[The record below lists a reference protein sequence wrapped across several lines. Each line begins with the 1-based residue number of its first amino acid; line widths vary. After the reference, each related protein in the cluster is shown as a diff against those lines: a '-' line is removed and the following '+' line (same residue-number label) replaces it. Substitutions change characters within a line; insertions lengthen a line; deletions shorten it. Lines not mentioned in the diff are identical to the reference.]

1 MNFSLSWDEFD
12 TAEETA
18 APTAKPV
25 TAEKTQTLQ
34 TYIADL
40 PTVGTAN
47 EQLALARL
55 KSLDLD
61 KGSKEL
67 ELGARRINAEDK
79 RMINSTSDVNQLIPF
94 KYPWA
99 WEKYNNQLANNWLPT
114 EVNMAKDIAQ
124 WKSDKDLSADERKII
139 MRSLGFFA
147 TADTVVA
154 NNLVLSIYRHIT
166 APECRQFLLRQAFE
180 EAMHSHSYQHCIQS
194 MGMDEGEVYNMY
206 REIPSVAAKAAW
218 GLKHTEDICD
228 PSFKTGTTENDQKFL
243 RNLVA
248 YYCVLEGMFF
258 YCGFAQILS
267 MGRRGIMT
275 GTSEQ
280 FQYILR
286 DESAHLNFGI
296 DVINQIVHENPHLWT
311 PEFKQEIRLLILEG
325 MCLEIAYA
333 RDTMPT
339 GILGMNANQMEVYLK
354 FIANRR
360 LVQLGMEEEF
370 LNVKNPF
377 MWMSEMM
384 DLRKEKN
391 FFESRVTEYQA
402 TGLDFS

>member
-1 MNFSLSWDEFD
+1 MNYALSWSDFDEP
-12 TAEETA
+12 EV
-18 APTAKPV
+18 PTHATSSNVVAKQ
-25 TAEKTQTLQ
+25 EG
-34 TYIADL
+34 
-40 PTVGTAN
+40 TVGEYIEDLAVAGTVN
-47 EQLALARL
+47 EQRAIERL

-67 ELGARRINAEDK
+67 ELGARRISAEDK

-99 WEKYNNQLANNWLPT
+99 WDKYLAQLANNWMPT
-114 EVNMAKDIAQ
+114 EVNMSKDVQQ
-124 WKSDKDLSADERKII
+124 WKSDKELTQDERVII

-206 REIPSVAAKAAW
+206 REVPSVAAKAAW
-218 GLKHTEDICD
+218 GLKHTEAICD
-228 PSFKTGTTENDQKFL
+228 PNFKTGTLETDQQFL

-267 MGRRGIMT
+267 MGRRSKMP
-275 GTSEQ
+275 GTAEQ

-296 DVINQIVHENPHLWT
+296 DMINQIIHENPQLWT
-311 PEFKQEIRLLILEG
+311 AEFKQEIRLIILEG
-325 MCLEIAYA
+325 MCLEVAYA
-333 RDTMPT
+333 KDTMPS
-339 GILGMNANQMEVYLK
+339 GILGMNAAQMEMYLK

-360 LVQLGMEEEF
+360 LVQLGLGEEF
-370 LNVKNPF
+370 VGVKNPF

-391 FFESRVTEYQA
+391 FFETR
-402 TGLDFS
+402 